1 MAKTRRH
8 HNQWKGWKKE
18 QPSHKERTTMLSRCG
33 QRCFLGKKKSFPI
46 CTKNTCSIN
55 KKGVY
60 SAYIRARR
68 KDIVLLSVLK
78 SYYHLY
84 NNYIK

>member
-18 QPSHKERTTMLSRCG
+18 QPSHKERTIMLSRCG

-46 CTKNTCSIN
+46 CTKKTCTIN

-60 SAYIRARR
+60 SAYIRARQTKR
-68 KDIVLLSVLK
+68 YSIAKRAKKLLS
-78 SYYHLY
+78 S
-84 NNYIK
+84 I